1 MKIAGSFRAARHLAV
16 PLAIGLAFLSPGT
29 ASAAAGDLDTSFSG
43 DGVRTVAFPDSY
55 SYADEVAV
63 QPDGRLLVLG
73 TAHSSVGIESDFAL
87 VRLLT
92 GGRPDPSFGANGR
105 VTTDFDGL
113 YDEGT
118 ALALQDDGKIVAAG
132 TSTGYPSIA
141 RYLPDGSL
149 DDTFSRD
156 GRLTL
161 DIPGQARDLAI
172 QPNGRIVAA
181 IGDGQ
186 AFSAVRLRPRG
197 RLDMTFADGG
207 VLSEDFGLGGG
218 VSTRTVALDGTGILL
233 GGSAYAA
240 NSTTQDD
247 WGLARFDRRGNS
259 DAAFG
264 DGGLT
269 MTDFFSSGPDVLED
283 LVVQPDGMIVATGQ
297 SSEPPGSFDQLSDV
311 TVARYDSGGA
321 LDPDFGTHDGW
332 ERTDLG
338 SVFDDGRSV
347 ALTADGSIVVAS
359 DVYADAN
366 AQGAAVRYTS
376 QGVPDPTFG
385 GGDGIAVVD
394 TPSTSDQGFSVAV
407 QADGKIVIAGVH
419 STFDP
424 NTGSSFR
431 FLVARFLG

>member
-1 MKIAGSFRAARHLAV
+1 MKITGSLCRARHLAV
-16 PLAIGLAFLSPGT
+16 PLAIALTFLSPEM
-29 ASAAAGDLDTSFSG
+29 ASAAAGDLDPSFSG

-63 QPDGRLLVLG
+63 QSDGGLVLLG

-87 VRLLT
+87 VRLLA
-92 GGRPDPSFGANGR
+92 GGRLDPSFGDTGR

-113 YDEGT
+113 YDEGS

-186 AFSAVRLRPRG
+186 TFSAVRLSPRG
-197 RLDMTFADGG
+197 RLDATFADGG
-207 VLSEDFGLGGG
+207 VLREDFGLGG
-218 VSTRTVALDGTGILL
+218 VSTRSVALDGTGILL

-247 WGLARFDRRGNS
+247 WGLARFDRRGNA
-259 DAAFG
+259 DTAFG
-264 DGGLT
+264 EGGLT

-311 TVARYDSGGA
+311 TVARYDSGGV
-321 LDPDFGTHDGW
+321 LDPGFGTHDGW
-332 ERTDLG
+332 ERSDLG

-366 AQGAAVRYTS
+366 AQAAAVRYTS
-376 QGVPDPTFG
+376 QGVPDAAFG
-385 GGDGIAVVD
+385 GGDGIAVAD

-407 QADGKIVIAGVH
+407 RDDGRIVIAGLH
-419 STFDP
+419 STFDQ